1 MSKFAQGTYQVN
13 NPAKYAGLK
22 PPRYRSS
29 WEWHFMKFCDDNDH
43 VLQWA
48 SEAVS
53 VPYRHPLTGKQTIY
67 VPDFLIT
74 YQNSAG
80 RTIGELIEIKPG
92 KQTTLEAA
100 GKSTRDQAA
109 AVLNMFKWQAANAWA
124 QQNGLRF
131 RVVTEAEMFHQG
143 KKAR

>member
-53 VPYRHPLTGKQTIY
+53 VPYRHPLTGKMTIY

-80 RTIGELIEIKPG
+80 RTIGELIEIKPR
-92 KQTTLEAA
+92 KQSVIEGRMSEKERMIVAINYA
-100 GKSTRDQAA
+100 
-109 AVLNMFKWQAANAWA
+109 KWSSAEKWA
-124 QQNGLRF
+124 RQQGLVF
-131 RVVTEAEMFHQG
+131 RVINEDQIFRNG
-143 KKAR
+143 SR

>member
-1 MSKFAQGTYQVN
+1 MSKFAQGVYQVN

-80 RTIGELIEIKPG
+80 KTIGELIEIKPR
-92 KQTTLEAA
+92 KQSVLEGRMSEKERMIVAINYAKWSAA
-100 GKSTRDQAA
+100 E
-109 AVLNMFKWQAANAWA
+109 KWAR
-124 QQNGLRF
+124 QQGLMF
-131 RVVTEAEMFHQG
+131 RVINEDQIFRNG
-143 KKAR
+143 SR